1 MLISLL
7 IICLQDSRVLAK
19 GFYSLI
25 FSVLFELE
33 LLKRVISIPVHLWN
47 IKTTHIG
54 KHKKHGALISLLLC
68 RSDTIKKMSFG
79 LTSNLSHFLYSDSQI
94 KARLFKLRKKN
105 ILRQEI
111 GHLCL
116 LSITEGDFFL
126 QFLLLVYFL
135 FLFG

>member
-68 RSDTIKKMSFG
+68 RSDTIKKNVIRF
-79 LTSNLSHFLYSDSQI
+79 N
-94 KARLFKLRKKN
+94 K
-105 ILRQEI
+105 
-111 GHLCL
+111 
-116 LSITEGDFFL
+116 
-126 QFLLLVYFL
+126 
-135 FLFG
+135 